1 LYLLKNGCP
10 FHRFAVSV
18 NRKIGNAVQ
27 RNYIKRKMRELFRL
41 NQGLLANKQKYD
53 FWVVIK
59 KRFIKEDSQQIERLF
74 IDSLKRI
81 DRR

>member
-1 LYLLKNGCP
+1 LKNQYP

-41 NQGLLANKQKYD
+41 NQGLVASGQKYD

-59 KRFIKEDSQQIERLF
+59 KRFGKEDARQIDRIF
-74 IDSLKRI
+74 IDSLNRI
-81 DRR
+81 GSR